1 VPKPKQPTLV
11 EELAQSLSRAERS
24 VTRQLACALEEEG
37 CTIEQWRILLLL
49 ADGGGHA
56 MSEIAEF
63 ALIPAPSL
71 TRVIDRMVTDGLV
84 HRRADAR
91 DRRRIRVH
99 LTRRGRTLHRRL
111 DERVEREQ
119 HALLAGAEPAEVQRL
134 LRLLGGLVERLR

>member
-11 EELAQSLSRAERS
+11 EELAHALSRAERS
-24 VTRQLACALEEEG
+24 VTRHLASAVEAEG
-37 CTIEQWRILLLL
+37 CTIEQWRILMLL
-49 ADGGGHA
+49 ADGHGHA

-71 TRVIDRMVTDGLV
+71 TRVIDRMATDGLV

-99 LTRRGRTLHRRL
+99 VTRRGRALHRRL
-111 DERVEREQ
+111 DERVKREQ
-119 HALLAGAEPAEVQRL
+119 HALLAGAEPAEVKRL
-134 LRLLGGLVERLR
+134 LSLLGGLAERLR